1 MLRAMVDAI
10 PDLVFVKDTQGRFV
24 VANMAVAQS
33 FGLASPAELI
43 GKSDFD
49 FFPAETVMH
58 IHEDEQAI
66 VRSGQPHLDHPEPN
80 NVLGGKPRWFSTSK
94 IPMFD
99 AGGRVTGLVGCCREI
114 TAHRLYEL
122 DLERRNT
129 ELASL
134 NAALSEAQKQLVRSE
149 KMAAL
154 GSLVAGI
161 AHELNTPIGIGV
173 TVASTLHDQT
183 RDMLKEV
190 AQGGLK
196 RSVLDHYLSGAAKG
210 TDLLL
215 HALTSA
221 SNLVVSFKQVAVDQ
235 ASSQRRCFD
244 LRHALEDIVA
254 MLGPLYKKMPFTLSL
269 DLANG
274 IVLDSYPGPLGQV
287 VNNLISNAL
296 MHAFGGRHSGNM
308 HLSTVLLDAQ
318 QVEIR
323 FSDDGVGIPEKNLA
337 RVFDPFFT
345 TRLGQGGS
353 GLGMHIAYNIVI
365 DILGGAIDLQSAV
378 DCGTT
383 AIMTLPLVAPAV
395 GPTSAAG
402 SPHPP
407 SP

>member
-1 MLRAMVDAI
+1 MAERNMLRAMVDAI

-66 VRSGQPHLDHPEPN
+66 VRSGQPHLDHQEPN
-80 NVLGGKPRWFSTSK
+80 NVLVGGKPRWFSTSK
-94 IPMFD
+94 IPLFD
-99 AGGRVTGLVGCCREI
+99 AEGRVTALVGCCREM

-122 DLERRNT
+122 DLERRNA

-173 TVASTLHDQT
+173 TAASTLHEQT
-183 RDMLKEV
+183 QELLKEMEHE
-190 AQGGLK
+190 GLR
-196 RSVLDHYLSGAAKG
+196 RSVLNRYLFGVAEG
-210 TDLLL
+210 THLLL

-221 SNLVVSFKQVAVDQ
+221 SNLVLSFKQVAVDQ

-296 MHAFGGRHSGNM
+296 MHAFGGRCSGNM
-308 HLSTVLLDAQ
+308 HLSTALLDAQ
-318 QVEIR
+318 HVEIR

-353 GLGMHIAYNIVI
+353 GLGLHIAYNIVT
-365 DILGGAIDLQSAV
+365 DILGGNIDLQSEM

-383 AIMTLPLVAPAV
+383 VIMKLPLIAPLC
-395 GPTSAAG
+395 AARG
-402 SPHPP
+402 A
-407 SP
+407 